1 MLIYTYLE
9 LYYIYVLYD
18 IIYLLQ
24 SVPPS
29 GSVFFLNK
37 RIEYQKTVVRLAYIY
52 VCVCVEKSIY
62 RLLYSIDEPLW
73 IAQSKLDACIFLCI
87 LLTFASLR
95 IL

>member
-37 RIEYQKTVVRLAYIY
+37 RIEYQKTVVRLAY
-52 VCVCVEKSIY
+52 
-62 RLLYSIDEPLW
+62 
-73 IAQSKLDACIFLCI
+73 
-87 LLTFASLR
+87 T
-95 IL
+95 

>member
-29 GSVFFLNK
+29 GSVFFINK
-37 RIEYQKTVVRLAYIY
+37 RIEYQTTVVRLAYITSGFEMSDADGGCY
-52 VCVCVEKSIY
+52 HHYSDDLQLNCNYIKLYICEK
-62 RLLYSIDEPLW
+62 L
-73 IAQSKLDACIFLCI
+73 
-87 LLTFASLR
+87 
-95 IL
+95 

>member
-1 MLIYTYLE
+1 MLIDTYLE

-37 RIEYQKTVVRLAYIY
+37 RIEYQKTVVRLAYKW
-52 VCVCVEKSIY
+52 CQKWDSTTEALRGADKEWRQQEKT
-62 RLLYSIDEPLW
+62 E
-73 IAQSKLDACIFLCI
+73 
-87 LLTFASLR
+87 
-95 IL
+95 